1 MGSFPIILKFDSL
14 GQYFIYPIIKLCSDI
29 NIKLYLLLVLFS
41 KQKIKKFN
49 TFKKFSISFDTKNS
63 NCIAKKFF
71 FPKNSFFQKILGV
84 KLIKLSTA
92 LISLFRLNKNI
103 LLVDYNYNYNYLPIQ
118 HADVINRSS
127 KKVRKIINYFSIGLI
142 FFLNLNNKYFLFKK
156 YSCCN
161 VMTISLNTISLN
173 TTFDFNLNIKP
184 SPLINYILYIYILD
198 MYLRFKN

>member
-1 MGSFPIILKFDSL
+1 
-14 GQYFIYPIIKLCSDI
+14 
-29 NIKLYLLLVLFS
+29 
-41 KQKIKKFN
+41 
-49 TFKKFSISFDTKNS
+49 
-63 NCIAKKFF
+63 
-71 FPKNSFFQKILGV
+71 LGV

-142 FFLNLNNKYFLFKK
+142 LFLNLNNKYFLYKK